1 MFSTLFTTLTKMVE
15 PLFMALSAFWPI
27 FAILLAIIVVYKTFK
42 G

>member
-1 MFSTLFTTLTKMVE
+1 MISTLTKMVE
-15 PLFMALSAFWPI
+15 PLFIVLSAFWPI